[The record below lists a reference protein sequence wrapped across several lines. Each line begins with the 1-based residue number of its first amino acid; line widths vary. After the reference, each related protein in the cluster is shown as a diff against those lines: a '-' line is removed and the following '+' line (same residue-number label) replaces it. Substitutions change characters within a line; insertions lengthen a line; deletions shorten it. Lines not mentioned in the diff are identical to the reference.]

1 MSFDSWIFSS
11 VTPLKWIKTDNLI
24 IRNQL
29 NNTHLKNLLRVKH
42 LSITWGTFF
51 KYNQQGQSVLIL
63 FLFLR
68 RVSDMKPNLWFN
80 LRAFLHRLRRC
91 VLLDLCFV
99 LSDNTLSEKKST
111 DTVFLGNLIYN
122 NNSSRKIHLD
132 LRSGH

>member
-1 MSFDSWIFSS
+1 
-11 VTPLKWIKTDNLI
+11 
-24 IRNQL
+24 
-29 NNTHLKNLLRVKH
+29 
-42 LSITWGTFF
+42 
-51 KYNQQGQSVLIL
+51 
-63 FLFLR
+63 
-68 RVSDMKPNLWFN
+68 MKPNLWFN
-80 LRAFLHRLRRC
+80 LRAFLHRLRC